1 MRLHVTYGTES
12 EPESARVSY
21 PVSGWLVEIPH
32 SGTRVEIAATCVSRT
47 LWLRVVYARL
57 SLSFHPGPRSRPVM
71 VFMHTAWTQHASAAL
86 LFYILVYITHI
97 CVSYLRYIIYE
108 HYFALLTLC
117 ALTYLCAL
125 SYHVSYIAWFG
136 YDSIFY
142 IFFIAL

>member
-97 CVSYLRYIIYE
+97 CVSYSVTLFTNTTLHCLRCA
-108 HYFALLTLC
+108 HLLTC
-117 ALTYLCAL
+117 AHFLT
-125 SYHVSYIAWFG
+125 SHGSVMTV
-136 YDSIFY
+136 
-142 IFFIAL
+142 